1 MNVRLLNYKLLC
13 PCNCFFLGF
22 KAALVLLFYII
33 TIVNDILFIGGRIMI
48 QGSLYYTANEV
59 MEMLGI
65 SRGHAYK
72 IVKQLNDELASKG
85 FIVVIRKY
93 L

>member
-1 MNVRLLNYKLLC
+1 M
-13 PCNCFFLGF
+13 
-22 KAALVLLFYII
+22 
-33 TIVNDILFIGGRIMI
+33 TIGGRIMA
-48 QGSLYYTANEV
+48 QKLYYTANEV

-85 FIVVIRKY
+85 FIVVAGRVPKKY
-93 L
+93 FAEHFYGLT

>member
-1 MNVRLLNYKLLC
+1 M
-13 PCNCFFLGF
+13 
-22 KAALVLLFYII
+22 
-33 TIVNDILFIGGRIMI
+33 T

-72 IVKQLNDELASKG
+72 IVKELNEELASKG
-85 FIVVIRKY
+85 FIVVAGRVPKKY
-93 L
+93 FAEHFYGLV

>member
-1 MNVRLLNYKLLC
+1 M
-13 PCNCFFLGF
+13 
-22 KAALVLLFYII
+22 
-33 TIVNDILFIGGRIMI
+33 

-72 IVKQLNDELASKG
+72 IVKELNTELADKG
-85 FIVVIRKY
+85 FIVVAGRVPKKY
-93 L
+93 FAEHFYGMA

>member
-1 MNVRLLNYKLLC
+1 MV
-13 PCNCFFLGF
+13 
-22 KAALVLLFYII
+22 
-33 TIVNDILFIGGRIMI
+33 
-48 QGSLYYTANEV
+48 QGCLYYTANEI

-85 FIVVIRKY
+85 FIVVAGRIPKKY
-93 L
+93 FAEHFYGLA

>member
-1 MNVRLLNYKLLC
+1 
-13 PCNCFFLGF
+13 
-22 KAALVLLFYII
+22 
-33 TIVNDILFIGGRIMI
+33 MI

-85 FIVVIRKY
+85 FIVVAGRIPKKY
-93 L
+93 FAEHFYGLV